1 MGLVVFQVVACISV
15 YTFSL
20 AKYWNMYYTDDQEIE
35 MIIGGTAVFFFSV
48 QLLAVLTNF
57 MLLMR
62 TISTKQ
68 LLEYK
73 EHKARLWE

>member
-1 MGLVVFQVVACISV
+1 
-15 YTFSL
+15 
-20 AKYWNMYYTDDQEIE
+20 MYYTDDQEIE